1 MKIVNYMFKI
11 NDRYCIYLY
20 IQCLSKILNIQYY
33 ISFIIILGDKRKKYY
48 ASEKYADKSH
58 SLFSIL
64 V

>member
-11 NDRYCIYLY
+11 NDRYY